1 VARLIVALWLLACVA
16 CAEAVPGSG
25 AAKRDPV
32 AVSVQAEGGAAR
44 GDRLL
49 LGGGATRNL
58 RARAE
63 FTLPDAALDERW
75 VLWLAHDPFDL
86 VRAAGPGWSPP
97 PISFF
102 APDEALGSFPVG
114 ASFALPRGA
123 SGRQALSI
131 EVQGSVRSA
140 PTLQVL
146 TEQDVLRRAGL
157 EIAVAY
163 AVYAAL
169 LTLLIATLALYA
181 AARDSLFLLY
191 AGYIATALLFVA
203 AVNGHLYAL
212 PGARALGGLG
222 ARGLWFVMLVFN
234 AMALWMLL
242 RFAETRAS
250 SRALVRGLG
259 HLLPLMAVAAGLMLL
274 PERALSGSQQ
284 LIASMAWVMAM
295 LAGLMAMLDGAHRGK
310 PMAFATACAL
320 LTLLAAA
327 AANEAMRRA
336 LLADGILTRHG
347 YQFAL
352 VLMSVTLFVGL
363 SGRIGAV
370 RRRLDHEASARLHS
384 EYRLRQARARSD
396 LGQAL
401 QECLRGL
408 NAEEIASQAFQL
420 LIQHVKAMLPGTQAV
435 VLGQGYLGHDLLLV
449 EDKGISS
456 PLGHAALAA
465 RAVVRAQ
472 VQERTPLQLRLE
484 GGRMSED
491 PRAPR
496 HALVP
501 VPAAAKGWATL
512 VLRDPDRDAF
522 DPADLEACVELA
534 RLTALHAD
542 QAHASIHLRRS
553 AEHDALTGSM
563 NRRSLDQELAR
574 EFTHARLAAIPL
586 TVLFI
591 DIDWF
596 KRINDEHGHACGDQC
611 LRSIATSLRA
621 ELRPNDALGRYGG
634 EEFLVALP
642 GHDAAASRIIA
653 ERLRH
658 AVELSKIDWHGQS
671 LALTISIG
679 LASRRDGDRTVAE
692 MLERADKALYA
703 AKREGRNRVC
713 VAPAVL
719 S

>member
-1 VARLIVALWLLACVA
+1 VARLIAALLLLACVA
-16 CAEAVPGSG
+16 CAVAAPGVG

-32 AVSVQAEGGAAR
+32 VVSVQAEDGAAR

-49 LGGGATRNL
+49 LAGGVTRSL
-58 RARAE
+58 HARVE
-63 FTLPDAALDERW
+63 FTLPAAALDERW
-75 VLWLAHDPFDL
+75 VLWLAHDPFDH
-86 VRAAGPGWSPP
+86 VRATGAGWAPP
-97 PISFF
+97 PVSFF
-102 APDEALGSFPVG
+102 APEVHQGTLPVG
-114 ASFALPRGA
+114 ASFELPRGA
-123 SGRQALSI
+123 SGLQVLSI
-131 EVQGSVRSA
+131 EVRGSVRSA

-146 TEQDVLRRAGL
+146 TEQDVLRHAGR
-157 EIAVAY
+157 EIALAY

-169 LTLLIATLALYA
+169 LTLLIATLALHA

-191 AGYIATALLFVA
+191 AGYIATALLFMA

-212 PGARALGGLG
+212 PGARALGEMG
-222 ARGLWFVMLVFN
+222 ARGLWLAMLVFN
-234 AMALWMLL
+234 AMTLWLML
-242 RFAETRAS
+242 RFADTRAS
-250 SRALVRGLG
+250 SSALVRGLG
-259 HLLPLMAVAAGLMLL
+259 YLLPPMAVAAGLMLL
-274 PERALSGSQQ
+274 PDRALFGYQQ
-284 LIASMAWVMAM
+284 VMATM
-295 LAGLMAMLDGAHRGK
+295 VWVVAVLAGMLAMLDGAQRGK
-310 PMAFATACAL
+310 PMAFATGCAL

-327 AANEAMRRA
+327 AANEAMSRA
-336 LLADGILTRHG
+336 LLEDGILTRHG

-370 RRRLDHEASARLHS
+370 RQRLDHEASARRDS
-384 EYRLRQARARSD
+384 EYRLRQAQASSD
-396 LGQAL
+396 LGQVL
-401 QECLRGL
+401 QERLRGL
-408 NAEEIASQAFQL
+408 HAEQIASQAFQL

-449 EDKGISS
+449 EDNEVSS
-456 PLGHAALAA
+456 PLGQAVLAA
-465 RAVVRAQ
+465 RAVLRALI
-472 VQERTPLQLRLE
+472 QERTPLQLRLE
-484 GGRMSED
+484 AGRISED
-491 PRAPR
+491 SRAPR

-501 VPAAAKGWATL
+501 VRVAAKGWAAL

-522 DPADLEACVELA
+522 DPSDLEACVNLA
-534 RLTALHAD
+534 RLTAMHAD
-542 QAHASIHLRRS
+542 EAHASIHLRRT

-563 NRRSLDQELAR
+563 NRRSLDQVLAR
-574 EFTHARLAAIPL
+574 EFTHARLAAMPL

-596 KRINDEHGHACGDQC
+596 KRINDEHGHACGDRC
-611 LRSIATSLRA
+611 LRDIATALRA

-653 ERLRH
+653 ERLRQ
-658 AVELSKIDWHGQS
+658 AVERCNIAWQGKS

-679 LASRRDGDRTVAE
+679 LASRRKDDDNVAE

-713 VAPAVL
+713 VAPAVF